1 MLEEVKAKKTACP
14 YTYDNL
20 VARYYEEATRCLEN
34 KCFIAAIAMS
44 WATVDYAI
52 EHELMGG
59 SKFSKKSPVI
69 GLSRYPIEFKAGD
82 IRGKMAELWKI
93 FPALAPWNDKLLRV
107 YDQFRNTYLH
117 AKMRNFKEQPY
128 PGAPNGSAKIIAL
141 ETPDGEDQPL
151 VVSNVAFD
159 CRDEEER
166 RLTAYRDRE
175 MFLIMTAEKIAWQAY
190 KAATDFL
197 TDLNQAVRLID
208 SDQELK
214 QAT

>member
-1 MLEEVKAKKTACP
+1 MSEEVKPKTTPCP

-20 VARYYEEATRCLEN
+20 VARYFEEATKSLDN
-34 KCFIAAIAMS
+34 KCFIATIAMS
-44 WATVDYAI
+44 WAAVDYAI

-59 SKFSKKSPVI
+59 SKFSKKCPAI
-69 GLSRYPIEFKAGD
+69 GLSRLPVEFKGGD
-82 IRGKMAELWKI
+82 IRGKMVELWKI
-93 FPALAPWNDKLLRV
+93 FPTLAPWNDKLVRV

-128 PGAPNGSAKIIAL
+128 PGAPNSSAKIITL
-141 ETPDGEDQPL
+141 ETPEGEDQPL

-175 MFLIMTAEKIAWQAY
+175 MFLIMTSEKIAHQAY
-190 KAATDFL
+190 QAATAFL
-197 TDLNQAVRLID
+197 ADLNKSVSLID
-208 SDQELK
+208 APEQK
-214 QAT
+214 QAA